1 MTLFALL
8 CGVAVFVPIEI
19 SHLLI
24 GLFWL
29 IAISVLLM
37 GIIMGRGD
45 RRAFSIGAF
54 VVVSSVWTDLGGRFM
69 LGVHYF
75 YDILSLGQ
83 GVPLAAMLWLD
94 LAVLAGTAVGIG
106 WLCLRARAFFKA
118 E

>member
-1 MTLFALL
+1 MTFFALL

-29 IAISVLLM
+29 IAISLLLL
-37 GIIMGRGD
+37 GIIVGRGD
-45 RRAFSIGAF
+45 RRAFCVGAF
-54 VVVSSVWTDLGGRFM
+54 VASASVWTDLGGRFM
-69 LGVHYF
+69 LGVHHL

-106 WLCLRARAFFKA
+106 WLCVRARAFF
-118 E
+118 EPE

>member
-29 IAISVLLM
+29 IAISLLLL
-37 GIIMGRGD
+37 GIIMGSGD
-45 RRAFSIGAF
+45 RRAFCVGAF
-54 VVVSSVWTDLGGRFM
+54 VVSASVWTDLGGRFM

-94 LAVLAGTAVGIG
+94 LAVLAGTAAAVG
-106 WLCLRARAFFKA
+106 WLCARARTFFEA